1 MGGLLEKVE
10 SVLGTGKYNNILTY
24 QKIEMAPFGGV
35 ICQKEP
41 QFLLKYL

>member
-24 QKIEMAPFGGV
+24 HKIEMAPFGGV